1 MAQVL
6 AATLALTALCAD
18 PEAAADLAA
27 KTDVVQV
34 SVSLLESY
42 DFDLEV
48 RGHLATA
55 ATCVGPGA
63 SCLLTLTSPH
73 CVHAC
78 RCCLWL

>member
-1 MAQVL
+1 MTLIQKSEGRVAQVL

-27 KTDVVQV
+27 KTDIVQV

-48 RGHLATA
+48 RAT
-55 ATCVGPGA
+55 
-63 SCLLTLTSPH
+63 
-73 CVHAC
+73 
-78 RCCLWL
+78 